1 MKSREIGS
9 KTVNLGFSLILFQPP
24 ILTIWAS
31 HLDYLSLR
39 TCRPALPN
47 VRNCCSGKQSP
58 VL

>member
-31 HLDYLSLR
+31 HLDYLSL
-39 TCRPALPN
+39 PF
-47 VRNCCSGKQSP
+47 
-58 VL
+58 